1 MTFLKV
7 LLTPGPLEEN
17 EFSLQEEF
25 KVVTFIVIV
34 RFRFVMGLFPFL
46 MEQDSC
52 KALTNKK
59 GQVFFGTH
67 QKWVF
72 FLNFRLSENTTKN
85 GKKNPTSFDVTEEMS
100 KKVGDFSQTLWPSHN
115 ILTLTAGI

>member
-34 RFRFVMGLFPFL
+34 RFQFVMGLFLFL

-52 KALTNKK
+52 KALTK
-59 GQVFFGTH
+59 
-67 QKWVF
+67 
-72 FLNFRLSENTTKN
+72 
-85 GKKNPTSFDVTEEMS
+85 
-100 KKVGDFSQTLWPSHN
+100 
-115 ILTLTAGI
+115 